1 MAKSLKNS
9 RFFAGRTRSVVRHY
23 KQAIGGL
30 GVAVVLA
37 VFALEAL
44 CFCADLLA
52 FGLLFGQVMGDAK
65 GMVAA
70 GSISLLFP
78 LVSYFGFRGLSSRFA
93 EKERRERF
101 TYLLLGVMGVFL
113 VAVLAIRFPLEA
125 AAVSDE
131 GVSWAM
137 TAAVY
142 CLPPISSV
150 IGALAA
156 SLTLHN
162 PQVESRLRRCKAEA
176 RIANIKAEI
185 ATLEHSDPSRLREHV
200 NDVYRSAFCEVDGL
214 LNAALASCV
223 AALVETHGMGVH
235 DHIGKMKEVF
245 ATGLGLEDSRPAA
258 FAPSSRQQLEEGRE
272 GEALGKAALL
282 DKAGMVAVGTD

>member
-1 MAKSLKNS
+1 MAKSLKNG

-23 KQAIGGL
+23 KQAIGAP
-30 GVAVVLA
+30 GVMTILA
-37 VFALEAL
+37 CLIMEAF
-44 CFCADLLA
+44 CFSSELIA
-52 FGLLFGQVMGDAK
+52 FGLLFGQVMGDFK
-65 GMVAA
+65 GTIVA
-70 GSISLLFP
+70 GSLSLLIP
-78 LVSYFGFRGLSSRFA
+78 LVFFLCFRGLSSRFSDQ
-93 EKERRERF
+93 EKRERL
-101 TYLLLGVMGVFL
+101 TITLLCMTGAFL
-113 VAVLAIRFPLEA
+113 LIVLIIRFPLEYSA
-125 AAVSDE
+125 LSDE
-131 GVSWAM
+131 GVTWAM
-137 TAAVY
+137 SAAVY
-142 CLPPISSV
+142 CLPPIASAL
-150 IGALAA
+150 GAVTA

-162 PQVESRLRRCKAEA
+162 PKVESKLRRCKAEA

-200 NDVYRSAFCEVDGL
+200 NDVYRSTFCEVDGL

-282 DKAGMVAVGTD
+282 DKAEMVAVGTD